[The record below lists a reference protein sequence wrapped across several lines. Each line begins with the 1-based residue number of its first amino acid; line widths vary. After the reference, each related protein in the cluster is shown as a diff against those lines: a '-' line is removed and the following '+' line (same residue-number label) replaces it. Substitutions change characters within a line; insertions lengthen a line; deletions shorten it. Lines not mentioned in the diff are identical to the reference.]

1 MEKRI
6 NKKIDT
12 WRCKFK
18 KDVITQISQH
28 FPNTNCNELLT
39 FINEYPTIII
49 EPTDLAKRKRVKNV
63 VPLCDQCCALRANGE
78 QCTRRRKDG
87 EKFCGTHIKGTPN
100 GEVKDNPPKK
110 THKKVQVWIQEI
122 RGISYYIDNENNI
135 YDHQDIV
142 NNRLNPKIIAKYTK
156 VNGVYDIPSLF
167 KK

>member
-1 MEKRI
+1 MVKL
-6 NKKIDT
+6 KI
-12 WRCKFK
+12 
-18 KDVITQISQH
+18 IL
-28 FPNTNCNELLT
+28 P
-39 FINEYPTIII
+39 
-49 EPTDLAKRKRVKNV
+49 
-63 VPLCDQCCALRANGE
+63 
-78 QCTRRRKDG
+78 
-87 EKFCGTHIKGTPN
+87 
-100 GEVKDNPPKK
+100 K